1 MTKKELRDEIDKLE
15 ARKMMFA
22 RRYLDKIMEL
32 NEEIKRLR
40 KEIEEKEAWVK

>member
-1 MTKKELRDEIDKLE
+1 MTQKEIDMEIDKLE

-32 NEEIKRLR
+32 NEEIRRLR
-40 KEIEEKEAWVK
+40 GEMEKHEA